1 MHSVTWAR
9 ACKFQ
14 ATDYPAIEH
23 MEWSKT
29 LEYMLPI
36 DQLDAMNL
44 VSAELI
50 VSNLQRLE
58 ERYREKLVG
67 TMDVPS
73 CSSCF
78 TSVVGGI
85 NGSLIDPK
93 LSKFFGDQAAQ
104 EAREERQ
111 LLRKQ
116 KKNHKDKDDV

>member
-1 MHSVTWAR
+1 
-9 ACKFQ
+9 
-14 ATDYPAIEH
+14 

-29 LEYMLPI
+29 LEYMLSI
-36 DQLDAMNL
+36 DQLDAMNS

-50 VSNLQRLE
+50 VRNLQRLE

-67 TMDVPS
+67 TLDVS
-73 CSSCF
+73 SSSSCF
-78 TSVVGGI
+78 TSVFGGI

-104 EAREERQ
+104 EGLVAKEHRKAREERE

-116 KKNHKDKDDV
+116 KKNHKDKDNG